1 MKETGKTGE
10 RKAGKCRKM
19 QEMADKE
26 LQNTEISRIEVE
38 SVLYFL
44 FRKKYIIFKAYYNQS
59 NIKRKVQIYPVIF

>member
-1 MKETGKTGE
+1 
-10 RKAGKCRKM
+10 M